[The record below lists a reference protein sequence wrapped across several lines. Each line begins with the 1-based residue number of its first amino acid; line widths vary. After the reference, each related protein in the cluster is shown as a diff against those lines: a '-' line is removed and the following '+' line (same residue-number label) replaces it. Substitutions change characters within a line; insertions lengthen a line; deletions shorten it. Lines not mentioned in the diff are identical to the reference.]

1 MSSVFQNQLLK
12 VEKGL
17 LVGCLEKR
25 GRLAGGGGGE
35 EGVEAVREEEEE
47 VSDRSDWEREG
58 KRRSQMKKGTGERR

>member
-25 GRLAGGGGGE
+25 GRLAGG
-35 EGVEAVREEEEE
+35 VEVVREEEGAE
-47 VSDRSDWEREG
+47 SNG
-58 KRRSQMKKGTGERR
+58 

>member
-25 GRLAGGGGGE
+25 GRLAGG
-35 EGVEAVREEEEE
+35 GVEAVREEEEE